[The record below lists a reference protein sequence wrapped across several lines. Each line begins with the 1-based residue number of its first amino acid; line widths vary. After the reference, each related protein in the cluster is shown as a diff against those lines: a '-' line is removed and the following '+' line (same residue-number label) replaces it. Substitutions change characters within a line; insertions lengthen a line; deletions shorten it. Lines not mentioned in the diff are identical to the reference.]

1 MPILSRVPPACGS
14 IQEACWATVTRA
26 KRPRR
31 EAPQGFPVTLSSL
44 VTPSTPA
51 MRTHVACSGHLIV
64 PFPTIQL
71 AHTPTGWGHGGTRKS
86 SMSRRLQ
93 TWFVNPAAM
102 AGVRGCHGVAE
113 PLPLVG
119 LGCGTGR
126 RKLVWG
132 KQKL

>member
-1 MPILSRVPPACGS
+1 
-14 IQEACWATVTRA
+14 
-26 KRPRR
+26 
-31 EAPQGFPVTLSSL
+31 
-44 VTPSTPA
+44 

-64 PFPTIQL
+64 PFPTTPL

-86 SMSRRLQ
+86 SISRTLQ
-93 TWFVNPAAM
+93 TWSVNPAAM
-102 AGVRGCHGVAE
+102 AGVQGRHCVGE

-119 LGCGTGR
+119 SGCGKGR